1 MMSDRYWLTPDQAR
15 RFRLIGALFLVAALV
30 MLPVI
35 VFAGL
40 TPGASPYCGGE
51 GCLWV
56 SKPASLLSQEIRLQ
70 VEATAETRAVFAAYV
85 DRSEV
90 RLGLAAIEAV
100 VSVPYALLLACVGL
114 ALRRLGGPTDAALV
128 EALRWLKRASG
139 AAVVWALASPVH
151 ETLLESFLSPGTPTG
166 PVFQIVVNLAYLAT
180 PLLLALAAYSVTW
193 AIETALRKQ
202 HELDGFV

>member
-1 MMSDRYWLTPDQAR
+1 MYNGKKLLSNRKNIMSDRYWLTPDQAR

-85 DRSEV
+85 DRSE
-90 RLGLAAIEAV
+90 AV
-100 VSVPYALLLACVGL
+100 SYTHLTL
-114 ALRRLGGPTDAALV
+114 PTKA
-128 EALRWLKRASG
+128 
-139 AAVVWALASPVH
+139 
-151 ETLLESFLSPGTPTG
+151 
-166 PVFQIVVNLAYLAT
+166 
-180 PLLLALAAYSVTW
+180 
-193 AIETALRKQ
+193 
-202 HELDGFV
+202 

>member
-1 MMSDRYWLTPDQAR
+1 MSDRYWLTEGQAR
-15 RFRLIGALFLVAALV
+15 RFRLIGALFLFAAFV

-40 TPGASPYCGGE
+40 TPGASPYCGAE

-56 SKPASLLSQEIRLQ
+56 SKPASLLSQEVRLQ
-70 VEATAETRAVFAAYV
+70 VEATPEARAAFAAHV
-85 DRSEV
+85 DQPAV

-100 VSVPYALLLACVGL
+100 VSAPYALLLACVGL
-114 ALRRLGGPTDAALV
+114 ALRRLGGPRDAALV

-139 AAVVWALASPVH
+139 AAVIWALASPVH

-166 PVFQIVVNLAYLAT
+166 PVFQIVINLAYLAT
-180 PLLLALAAYSVTW
+180 PLLLALAAYAVTW

-202 HELDGFV
+202 TELDGFV